1 MKANGKSPTLFTL
14 SGLPGTG
21 KTTIARELARVLRAV
36 YFRVDSAEN
45 ALKNSSLKISPAED
59 AGYEIGYAMA
69 IDNLMNGLD
78 FVADCV
84 NPIQE
89 TRSSW
94 QNAAQTA
101 KANYIGIEI
110 ICSDPEIHKARL
122 LARNAQF
129 PELNL
134 PDWNDVLN
142 RRYEAWD
149 TSNIVIDTAVL
160 DVQSALN
167 RILEL
172 KDFLETQTP

>member
-1 MKANGKSPTLFTL
+1 MKATGKSPTLFIF

-21 KTTIARELARVLRAV
+21 KTTIARELARVLRAA
-36 YFRVDSAEN
+36 YFRVDSAEI

-69 IDNLMNGLD
+69 IDNLKNGLD

-94 QNAAQTA
+94 RNAALTA
-101 KANYIGIEI
+101 RAKYIDIEI
-110 ICSDPEIHKARL
+110 ICSNPKIHKARL
-122 LARNAQF
+122 LARNAQC

-134 PDWNDVLN
+134 PNWDEVSNHH
-142 RRYEAWD
+142 YEAWD
-149 TSNIVIDTAVL
+149 NSIIVIDTAILNVKE
-160 DVQSALN
+160 ALTT
-167 RILEL
+167 ILEL
-172 KDFLETQTP
+172 R